1 MNIEMCVYF
10 QISIFVFLEKYPEVE
25 LLDITIVQTM
35 RLKWSVVQDFR
46 KMSSKRGANNVQ
58 QFGNKLD
65 RKGQILYVFTYMWNL
80 FFYVESKK
88 KKKKKREEKNNKYS
102 KEKQTHRYREQ
113 TGTYQKE
120 EEWERGKID
129 EGN

>member
-1 MNIEMCVYF
+1 
-10 QISIFVFLEKYPEVE
+10 
-25 LLDITIVQTM
+25 M

-58 QFGNKLD
+58 QFGNKSD
-65 RKGQILYVFTYMWNL
+65 RKGQILYVFNYMQNIK
-80 FFYVESKK
+80 SKK
-88 KKKKKREEKNNKYS
+88 KKKEREEKYNKYN

-113 TGTYQKE
+113 TSAYQKE